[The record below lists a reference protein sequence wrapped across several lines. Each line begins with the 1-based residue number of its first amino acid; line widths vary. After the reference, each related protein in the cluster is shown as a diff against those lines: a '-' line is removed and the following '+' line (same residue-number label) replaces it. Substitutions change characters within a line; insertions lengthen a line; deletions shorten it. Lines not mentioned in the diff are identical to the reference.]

1 MRCLLLLSAC
11 LAFAAGPVLF
21 EDITARSGVAFRHR
35 ASKTAHKYLIES
47 TTGGVAMLDFDGD
60 GWLDL
65 YFVNG
70 AELKNGMKAGDV
82 PVKTDAKF
90 FNRLY
95 RNQHDGTFADVT
107 EKAGVKGSVYDMG
120 ATAADFD
127 NDGDTDLYVTG
138 FPRNTLY
145 RNNGDGTF
153 TDITAQ
159 AGVAGKGWTSSA
171 AFADV
176 DHDGRLDLVAVRYV
190 EWDFEPDIWCGA
202 RKEGYRSY
210 CHPDQFQPISSL
222 LFHNKGDGT
231 FEDWTD
237 RSGFTPAKGKGLGIA
252 IEDFDRDG
260 RVDIAVAI
268 DSFPQQL
275 FHNVGDGKFQEMGFD
290 AGVAYDDDGNTY
302 GGMGID
308 FADYNNDGWP
318 DLLINALAS
327 QRYALY
333 RNKRGV
339 FEYYSAQSGISASTR
354 MNSGWG
360 MKLVDYDNDGWK
372 DIIVAQGH
380 VMDNIM
386 LTQPKVPY
394 LEPIKVLRNTK
405 GKFVE
410 VPAFEKP
417 LAARGAAFGDLN
429 NDGWVDMAVNC
440 LDNEA
445 VVILS
450 RVANGNHWIDF
461 ELEGVKSNR
470 DGIGAR
476 VIVVTPDGNEQHAM
490 VSTASSYLSAN
501 DKRAHFGLGTQT
513 KIASVEILWPSGV
526 KQTVEPGAVDRTVKV
541 KEQ

>member
-1 MRCLLLLSAC
+1 MRSALLLPC
-11 LAFAAGPVLF
+11 LALAAGPVLF
-21 EDITARSGVAFRHR
+21 EDITARSGITFRHQ
-35 ASKTAHKYLIES
+35 ASKTANKYLIES
-47 TTGGVAMLDFDGD
+47 TTGGVAMLDYDND

-70 AELKNGMKAGDV
+70 AELKPGMKAGEV
-82 PVKTDAKF
+82 PAKSDPKY

-95 RNQHDGTFADVT
+95 RNKRDGTFEDVT

-120 ATAADFD
+120 ATAADYD
-127 NDGDTDLYVTG
+127 NDGDADIYVTG

-153 TDITAQ
+153 TDATAQ

-171 AFADV
+171 AFVDV

-190 EWDFEPDIWCGA
+190 DWDFEPDKWCGA
-202 RKEGYRSY
+202 RKDGYRSY
-210 CHPDQFQPISSL
+210 CHPDQFEPISSL

-231 FEDWTD
+231 FEDWTE
-237 RSGFTPAKGKGLGIA
+237 RSGFAAAKGKGLGIS
-252 IEDFDRDG
+252 IEDFNRDG
-260 RVDIAVAI
+260 KIDVAVAI

-275 FHNVGDGKFQEMGFD
+275 FRNLGEGKFQEMGFE

-302 GGMGID
+302 GGMGTD

-333 RNKRGV
+333 RNKRGT

-360 MKLVDYDNDGWK
+360 MKFVDYDNDGWK

-386 LTQPKVPY
+386 LTQPLVPY
-394 LEPIKVLRNTK
+394 LEPIKVLRNVK

-410 VPAFEKP
+410 VQAFEQP

-429 NDGWVDMAVNC
+429 NDGWPDIAVAC
-440 LDNEA
+440 LDNPA
-445 VVILS
+445 VVIHNK
-450 RVANGNHWIDF
+450 VANGNHWIRF
-461 ELEGVKSNR
+461 ELEGTKSNR

-476 VIVVTPDGNEQHAM
+476 ITVVTPDGNEQNVM
-490 VSTASSYLSAN
+490 VSTSSSYLSAN
-501 DKRAHFGLGTQT
+501 DKRAHFGLGAQT
-513 KIASVEILWPSGV
+513 KITSVEVLWPSGV
-526 KQTVEPGAVDRTVKV
+526 KQMVEAGAVDRTVKV